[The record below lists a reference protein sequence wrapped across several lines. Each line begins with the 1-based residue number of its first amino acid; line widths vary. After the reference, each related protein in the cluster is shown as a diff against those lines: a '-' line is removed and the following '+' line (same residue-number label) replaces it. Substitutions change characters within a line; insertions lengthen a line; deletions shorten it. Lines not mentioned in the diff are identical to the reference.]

1 MGASGLNF
9 FEVPGVNDPT
19 LRRDVVI
26 LESLKSALE
35 LLQSPAFAPAFGGS
49 ANQGDYKWG
58 RVHRLVIDH
67 PLGDE
72 FSLTGDRQDN
82 PFRPP
87 FANLPGLP
95 VDGGLE
101 TVDAASHSSRA
112 NTLQDFEFRQ
122 GPLRRFVTSLG
133 GSRRTEFE
141 PSGRGQRRCDQPV
154 LQQPA
159 GAVAHQRDLPLAPGS
174 TRSDRGWRGRDPD
187 ATANPCQIEQ
197 ARQAHRL
204 WRRCRVAAAMILP
217 PASAK
222 PAWPIGKPIL
232 SIWEDSPCACGARL
246 DCRLPRPFLA
256 AGR

>member
-1 MGASGLNF
+1 MRNLLDQFPERRGVGASGLNF

-19 LRRDVVI
+19 LRRNIVI
-26 LESLKSALE
+26 LESLKSALD
-35 LLQSPAFAPAFGGS
+35 LLQGPTFAPAFGGS

-67 PLGDE
+67 PLGDD

-133 GSRRTEFE
+133 GSRRTESSL
-141 PSGRGQRRCDQPV
+141 PGGVSGDATSPFFNNLLGPWLTNETFRWRE
-154 LQQPA
+154 
-159 GAVAHQRDLPLAPGS
+159 LPLGAIKSGEVVILTPRQTHPG
-174 TRSDRGWRGRDPD
+174 
-187 ATANPCQIEQ
+187 
-197 ARQAHRL
+197 
-204 WRRCRVAAAMILP
+204 
-217 PASAK
+217 
-222 PAWPIGKPIL
+222 
-232 SIWEDSPCACGARL
+232 
-246 DCRLPRPFLA
+246 
-256 AGR
+256 